1 MHKPT
6 PEPVYSEQIADFL
19 GVAYDGQSVTLTEV
33 NGLDVAGPS
42 ELAFSTY
49 EEATPVEQSDA
60 GMVIA
65 PTHVTDGNGTAVIQ
79 SDDPQLAFL
88 RVVDEF
94 FTPMPKEAAVHPM
107 AVVED
112 EADIGTGTIIGP
124 FCYVTSN
131 VTIGEDCRIYP
142 GTALGTKGKGY
153 VRDDGRLLSHRYR
166 GSVVIDDEVVIGSN
180 CVIDRSIFGQ
190 TQIGFGTKLDNLV
203 HIAHDVDIG
212 SHVWINQLTSIAGHG
227 DIGDG
232 VRLHPCISISH
243 HVVIGDYAVVGTNS
257 TILADIAASKK
268 IVGIHS

>member
-1 MHKPT
+1 MHKLAPD
-6 PEPVYSEQIADFL
+6 PVDSEQIADFL
-19 GVAYDGQSVTLTEV
+19 GSLHNGQSVTLTDV
-33 NGLDVAGPS
+33 NGLDLAGPS

-49 EEATPVEQSDA
+49 EETTPVEQSDA
-60 GMVIA
+60 GAVIA
-65 PTHVTDGNGTAVIQ
+65 PTHVDDGDGTTVIP
-79 SDDPQLAFL
+79 SDDPQLTFL

-94 FTPMPKEAAVHPM
+94 FTPMPQEAVVHPT

-112 EADIGTGTIIGP
+112 GADIGAGTVIGP
-124 FCYVTSN
+124 FCYVAAN
-131 VTIGEDCRIYP
+131 VTIGEDCRVYP

-153 VRDDGRLLSHRYR
+153 VRHDGRLLSHRYR

-180 CVIDRSIFGQ
+180 CVIDRAIFGQ
-190 TQIGFGTKLDNLV
+190 TRIGFGTKLDNLV

-243 HVVIGDYAVVGTNS
+243 HVVIGDHAVVGTNS
-257 TILADIAASKK
+257 TILTDIAASEK